1 MLRSLIIK
9 EFLQIRRNPFLPR
22 FILVFPFVIMLVIP
36 WITTLDVHNILV
48 TVIDDDRSPMSQRI
62 VADMQASE
70 YITLES
76 YASGYDEALVKLEQG
91 RTDVIIAIPDGVEKH
106 RVLGVPD
113 KISVSANAVNAIKGM
128 IGMQYVMQSIGM
140 ATADLAAAQ
149 GKQPEA
155 EFTVVQNRYNPTMN
169 YRYYMIPAIMIM
181 LLIILCGFLPSL
193 SLVNEKEKGTLEQ
206 INVTPVSRLTFTLS
220 KLIPYWIIGLFVL
233 SVAMLIAGLVY
244 GLLPSGSLITI
255 YCGAF
260 LFILSISGLG
270 VAIANRSER
279 MQQTMF
285 VMFFFMIVFILMSGL
300 LTPISSMPKW
310 AQHLTIVFPPRYFI
324 EIMRSVYLR
333 GTTFVDLLPQLISL
347 AIFAG
352 LLNILAA
359 VSYTKQQ

>member
-1 MLRSLIIK
+1 MLRALIIK

-22 FILVFPFVIMLVIP
+22 FILVFPIVIMLVIP
-36 WITTLDVHNILV
+36 WITTLDVHNIKV
-48 TVIDDDRSPMSQRI
+48 TVIDDDRSQLSQRI
-62 VADMQASE
+62 VADMDASD

-76 YASGYDEALVKLEQG
+76 FADVYSEAVEKLERG
-91 RTDVIIAIPDGVEKH
+91 GTDVIIEIPRGFEKNSM
-106 RVLGVPD
+106 LGMPD
-113 KISVSANAVNAIKGM
+113 KISVSANAVNAVKG
-128 IGMQYVMQSIGM
+128 ILGMQYVTQSI
-140 ATADLAAAQ
+140 AKSAADV
-149 GKQPEA
+149 A
-155 EFTVVQNRYNPTMN
+155 EEHGVMPDTDFTVIRNRYNPTMN

-193 SLVNEKEKGTLEQ
+193 SLVSEKEKGTLEQ

-233 SVAMLIAGLVY
+233 SIAMLIARLVY
-244 GLLPSGSLITI
+244 GLVPAGSLITI

-270 VAIANRSER
+270 VAVANRSDR

-300 LTPISSMPKW
+300 LTPISSMPRW
-310 AQHLTIVFPPRYFI
+310 AQNLTVLFPPRYFI

-333 GTTFVDLLPQLISL
+333 GTSFMELSSQ
-347 AIFAG
+347 
-352 LLNILAA
+352 LAA
-359 VSYTKQQ
+359 LSVFALILNVLAAISYTKQK